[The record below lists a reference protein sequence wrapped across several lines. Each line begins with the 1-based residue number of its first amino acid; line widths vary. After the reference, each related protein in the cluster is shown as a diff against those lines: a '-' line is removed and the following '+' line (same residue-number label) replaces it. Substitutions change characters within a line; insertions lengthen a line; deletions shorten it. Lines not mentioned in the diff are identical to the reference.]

1 MNQPLASGALPH
13 NFSMDAVFSA
23 LKLNGAVVIPTDAFD
38 IESFSRLIQSI
49 CRRITFDPARE
60 YASSAAQTVDAGTA
74 AVGLHIENGNTPL
87 PPDIVSFYSARSAK
101 TGAQTTL
108 CDGIAVLAQM
118 PKTLVSQF
126 EKPFS
131 MTRTLPKAI
140 WQRYV
145 ATAFGLAN
153 ADEVEQVHLDRF
165 INAVPGQSYAWAE
178 EASIN
183 YRLEINAIRSD
194 NMAATPSFA
203 NALLGPSYNYEPPTY
218 RFSDGAIISQDILDE
233 LAVIGEENTVEIP
246 WRDGDVAIIDN
257 KRVMH
262 GRREITVPLAERK
275 LFIAMGLD
283 IVHCGQ
289 PS

>member
-131 MTRTLPKAI
+131 MTRNLPKAI

-165 INAVPGQSYAWAE
+165 
-178 EASIN
+178 
-183 YRLEINAIRSD
+183 
-194 NMAATPSFA
+194 
-203 NALLGPSYNYEPPTY
+203 
-218 RFSDGAIISQDILDE
+218 SQDLR
-233 LAVIGEENTVEIP
+233 LAYEVIKDHVVFGFDINNQSTVEYSIT
-246 WRDGDVAIIDN
+246 DICNNTDFTNAMVEVIKIMNDYNNMTVILSNKLEKISSLLKVDN
-257 KRVMH
+257 N
-262 GRREITVPLAERK
+262 E
-275 LFIAMGLD
+275 
-283 IVHCGQ
+283 
-289 PS
+289 